1 MTFNISTPTG
11 ESALNNERSS
21 IVSTT
26 FATAVNKMYINPSN
40 DFFSQII
47 EVIKYDDE
55 NTSKKDIKNKII
67 NLTLSLIKS

>member
-11 ESALNNERSS
+11 EIALNNERSS

-26 FATAVNKMYINPSN
+26 FAKAVNKMYINPSN